1 MTRPLWKRGQA
12 EFRTPRDQDAV
23 SGQPLAEPLPHP
35 SAPLARS
42 IRTDPMTRRRVRGLL
57 IPCCCAALVALCSGA
72 AAADAPFTILV
83 FSKTAAFHHDS
94 IPAGVEA
101 LRKIGPENGF
111 AVVASDD
118 AAVMEAATLKQF
130 QVIVFLST
138 TGDILDEAQQQAF
151 TAWYKAG
158 HGWVG
163 IHAASD
169 CSYDWA
175 WYGGLVGAYFKGHP
189 AQQPA
194 KLSVVDKTFIA
205 TSFLPPIWERK
216 DEWYNFRA
224 LPKEVHV
231 LLTIDERSYDPG
243 PDAMG
248 ASHPMAWY
256 HLYDGGRAFYTELG
270 HTQESFAETN
280 YLKHITGAILWA
292 AGKAEAKGKGAKGK

>member
-1 MTRPLWKRGQA
+1 MTTL
-12 EFRTPRDQDAV
+12 
-23 SGQPLAEPLPHP
+23 
-35 SAPLARS
+35 RS
-42 IRTDPMTRRRVRGLL
+42 SPCALL
-57 IPCCCAALVALCSGA
+57 VWAVALLVLGSA
-72 AAADAPFTILV
+72 AAAAAAAEAPVTVLV
-83 FSKTAAFHHDS
+83 FSKTAAFRHDS
-94 IPAGVEA
+94 IPVAVAA

-111 AVVASDD
+111 TVVASED
-118 AAVMEAATLKQF
+118 AAVMSPATLMQF

-138 TGDILDEAQQQAF
+138 TGDILDDAQKLAF
-151 TAWYKAG
+151 VDWYRAG

-169 CSYDWA
+169 CEYNWA

-194 KLSVVDKTFIA
+194 KLTVVDKTFVA

-224 LPKEVHV
+224 QPKDVHV
-231 LLTIDERSYDPG
+231 LLTIDEKSYDPG

-248 ASHPMAWY
+248 AVHPMAWY

-270 HTQESFAETN
+270 HTQESFAEVN
-280 YLKHITGAILWA
+280 YLKHLTGAILWA
-292 AGKAEAKGKGAKGK
+292 AGKGEPKGKGAKGK